1 MKRNLEDVL
10 SKIPT
15 IATQLKIVAAVKAA
29 SISSGGESVQGQGQG
44 VGDRG
49 TARKG
54 QYSGGI

>member
-29 SISSGGESVQGQGQG
+29 SISSGGESVQGQGTG
-44 VGDRG
+44 GRG
-49 TARKG
+49 
-54 QYSGGI
+54 